1 MSFSFL
7 IFFSVFLQH
16 EHVKRESDVEGVTKA
31 AVVTLF
37 TQPCLPVDGEVRQI
51 CSRGSQTLLGGVPPP
66 PTCGSHTLVA
76 KGRVK
81 ELTAWEVSAA
91 PLSPPSTSSYPF
103 QLLGWF
109 LIQSPLPRPPP
120 PLLTPRCCP
129 HTSKWLQTLTEQ
141 HQSNNPGIS
150 SKSLQLTCEAEG
162 WAAQKQDL
170 CLLFLQG
177 PPLSSTSSL
186 NLLGVVG
193 SSARELSVLMCPSS
207 SCLSVCLS
215 GGPAEA
221 RKPNWL
227 GRNLEGRSSTSSR

>member
-1 MSFSFL
+1 MWRGNLMWRVWRRLPWSRCSH
-7 IFFSVFLQH
+7 S
-16 EHVKRESDVEGVTKA
+16 HVCLLTEKSDKYVAEA
-31 AVVTLF
+31 LR
-37 TQPCLPVDGEVRQI
+37 PCWV
-51 CSRGSQTLLGGVPPP
+51 GSPPP
-66 PTCGSHTLVA
+66 PQTCGSHTLVA

-150 SKSLQLTCEAEG
+150 SKSLQPTCEAEG

-177 PPLSSTSSL
+177 SPPFFHLLSEFIGGGRIICSGALCFDVSLFFLFICLLVQRTS
-186 NLLGVVG
+186 
-193 SSARELSVLMCPSS
+193 
-207 SCLSVCLS
+207 
-215 GGPAEA
+215 
-221 RKPNWL
+221 
-227 GRNLEGRSSTSSR
+227 RSSKT